1 MKALV
6 AMSGGVDSSV
16 AAALMLEAGHEV
28 VGVTLKQWV
37 GADGRLPTAGCCTV
51 ADAEDARQV
60 AARLGV
66 PHYVLDRV
74 DEFTAAVVDRF
85 VAGYA
90 AGLTPNPCVECNR
103 RVRFGALLDRVE
115 ALGCD
120 VLVTGHYARVGER
133 AGSPILLTAVD
144 PAKDQS
150 YVLHMLASADLA
162 RVRFPLGGLTK
173 TEVRA
178 HAARLGLRT
187 AAKPDSQDLC
197 FVAGDYRAFLRQ
209 HMPNGAR
216 EGDIVDSDGSV
227 LGHHDGVA
235 GFTVGQRKGLGVA
248 LGEPRFVVAVDP
260 DTATVRVGPRS
271 ALAVRSCGVA
281 AVSFVSAPVAPGS
294 PVEVKVRYR
303 SRPAPA
309 RIHPEGEGWRVAFEV
324 AQEAVAPGQAAV
336 FYRGT
341 EVLGGGT
348 ITSTEAA

>member
-1 MKALV
+1 MRALV

-51 ADAEDARQV
+51 ADAEDARRV

-74 DEFTAAVVDRF
+74 EEFTAAVVDRF

-115 ALGCD
+115 ALGCE
-120 VLVTGHYARVGER
+120 VLVTGHYARVGSRE
-133 AGSPILLTAVD
+133 GSPILLTAVD

-150 YVLHMLASADLA
+150 YVLHMLTSADLA

-197 FVAGDYRAFLRQ
+197 FVAGDYRSFLRER
-209 HMPNGAR
+209 MPATSR
-216 EGDIVDSDGSV
+216 PGDVVDGDGTV
-227 LGHHDGVA
+227 LGRHEGVG
-235 GFTVGQRKGLGVA
+235 GFTIGQRKGLGVA
-248 LGEPRFVVAVDP
+248 LGEPRYVVGVDP
-260 DTATVRVGPRS
+260 VTATVRVGPRA
-271 ALAVRSCGVA
+271 ALGVRACRVSGVG
-281 AVSFVSAPVAPGS
+281 FVSGPVEPGTE
-294 PVEVKVRYR
+294 VEVKVRYR
-303 SRPAPA
+303 SRPAAA
-309 RIHPEGEGWRVAFEV
+309 RLERAGDEWRVVFADP
-324 AQEAVAPGQAAV
+324 QEAVAPGQAAV
-336 FYRGT
+336 FYRGD

-348 ITSTEAA
+348 ISATEAA